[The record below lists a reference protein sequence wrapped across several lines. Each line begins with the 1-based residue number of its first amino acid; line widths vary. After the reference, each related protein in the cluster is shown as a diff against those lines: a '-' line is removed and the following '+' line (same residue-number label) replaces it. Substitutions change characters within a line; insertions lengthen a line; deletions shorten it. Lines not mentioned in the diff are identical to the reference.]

1 MRLSKAS
8 YFADFAVYPPM
19 VLLLL
24 ILAMRQA
31 SSALWIVWSIACL
44 AGIAAWT
51 FLEYVIHRAVLD
63 LVESGGNLLWRPR
76 PAVVGNGI
84 QLGQRAYRGTHAR
97 LSVVRGRAPRGP
109 SLATASRLLPMPIE
123 ASAPTTSP
131 RTPAVQFRCYHSV
144 LGSRVRQRARRA
156 VIALGAA
163 RSSRR
168 PVLSLPSSMPRLV
181 PCCFS
186 SFSGL

>member
-51 FLEYVIHRAVLD
+51 FLEYVIHRAVLHRLRFFAAMHD
-63 LVESGGNLLWRPR
+63 MHHHHPTGFVGTPTWLSLAAICFGALVPLWWETGFNLASGLTAGLMLGYLWYVGVHHVVHHWQLHQGSYLCRLKRRHLLHH
-76 PAVVGNGI
+76 
-84 QLGQRAYRGTHAR
+84 HAR
-97 LSVVRGRAPRGP
+97 RPCNFGVTTQFWDRVFGSAHVGR
-109 SLATASRLLPMPIE
+109 
-123 ASAPTTSP
+123 
-131 RTPAVQFRCYHSV
+131 
-144 LGSRVRQRARRA
+144 
-156 VIALGAA
+156 
-163 RSSRR
+163 
-168 PVLSLPSSMPRLV
+168 
-181 PCCFS
+181 
-186 SFSGL
+186 